1 MPATNLLAPVTKP
14 GICPL
19 RDERFELR
27 TKALGCDCS
36 TTTLLSVIVTVVCTC
51 VALLLLYGIGL
62 AIARL
67 NAVYGTGAFRGW
79 ETEVL
84 DDCTRQ
90 GRSWMRG
97 KTLSE
102 RLHRPDFS
110 RRSEQME
117 TTERSR
123 LLP

>member
-1 MPATNLLAPVTKP
+1 MPASNLLDPVTKP

-27 TKALGCDCS
+27 TKALGCGCS
-36 TTTLLSVIVTVVCTC
+36 TTTLLSVIVTVFCTC
-51 VALLLLYGIGL
+51 AALLLLYGIGL

-67 NAVYGTGAFRGW
+67 NEVYGTGAYRGW
-79 ETEVL
+79 KTEIQ
-84 DDCTRQ
+84 DDGSRK
-90 GRSWMRG
+90 GSSWMRG
-97 KTLSE
+97 KTLRE

-110 RRSEQME
+110 KRSEQVE